1 MILAKY
7 ASSYLI
13 LSQNPNPLSQV
24 GITPFLTS
32 KNHTL
37 PETNSSHLKMDVWNT
52 SFLLGPLPIFRCEL
66 LVFRECKS
74 PPTDDAFGS

>member
-37 PETNSSHLKMDVWNT
+37 PETNIAPENGCLEYDR
-52 SFLLGPLPIFRCEL
+52 FLLGRLGLF
-66 LVFRECKS
+66 S
-74 PPTDDAFGS
+74 GAFAVRF